1 MNNLRVKNL
10 SLSTT
15 VLGWTFS
22 IISSNSLYFVNSEY
36 VLFYMNLMTFHIL
49 VIYFFNTI
57 FYVMSDDM

>member
-1 MNNLRVKNL
+1 MNNLGVKNL